1 MAKLKELCSRVGAN
15 FLWLAVLPV
24 SAHAENLLD
33 VYQQAREND
42 PVYQAGFHQHEASRE
57 VYEQARALLL
67 PNVKFDIS
75 RTDTTQDIVSSDN
88 QVFSQG
94 STSYPTDEMS
104 LSITQSVYSFANWA
118 NFKKSKEDVKRVAA
132 ELEDVRQDLVMRVAE
147 AYFTALK
154 ERDSYL
160 AIRAEVTALEKHYE
174 LVQNQRA
181 EGLARMTDLLDS
193 QARYMQAQAREVE
206 ISNDLRDAIQGL
218 QELTGTLPESLVSL
232 GDVLELVSPEPM
244 MVDAWVE
251 SAQRQNPMLLA
262 KQNALAVAWQEVRRQ
277 KGGHYPTLDLV
288 VTQQTRETQGSLF
301 GGGSEVDTQDI
312 LLKFTLP
319 IYSGGAVSSKV
330 RETINL
336 HNKAK
341 DELEQEWRKAGRETR
356 AAFSGVAGAITKV
369 NALQRSVDAYELA
382 VDAKRTSFESG
393 LISSVSVLDAERDL
407 FIARSDFS
415 AARYEYLLNTLRLKR
430 AAGTLNVQD
439 LEQINAELQGAD
451 VTTDV
456 DAMMA
461 AENAAALNAPVRQAE
476 SFAANNLQA
485 DVRVRSV
492 VFQDVNSSAESDDQ
506 QLANVKPAT
515 SVSVTTDTAPA
526 SLTTSSSFSNTPVD
540 TEQDMQ
546 ADGWLNQL
554 PADAFV
560 VQLAKGGNEVAIQR
574 FIRKHGLDS
583 QAAYYRTERDSGQ
596 IVFVLITSPFKT
608 VAAAKE
614 AVAEMPAAV
623 RKGIW
628 IRNVSTLQGM
638 YRQPGAE
645 A

>member
-15 FLWLAVLPV
+15 FLWLVVLPA

-218 QELTGTLPESLVSL
+218 QELTGTLPDSLTSL

-439 LEQINAELQGAD
+439 LEQINAELQGIE

-461 AENAAALNAPVRQAE
+461 TENAAVLNAPVRQAE

-485 DVRVRSV
+485 DVQVRSV
-492 VFQDVNSSAESDDQ
+492 VFQDVNSTAEFDDQ
-506 QLANVKPAT
+506 QLANVTPAT

-526 SLTTSSSFSNTPVD
+526 SLTTSSSFSNTPAD
-540 TEQDMQ
+540 TEQSMQ